1 MCEGVIV
8 GLKVQRRPSVSS
20 ELEEMPRIWN
30 ICQGKPQI
38 ANRGS
43 RASLTESQ
51 KATGVRCPSPLA
63 FTPCHHLPQVLD
75 MELMNLMFTLL
86 GFWDCFSPSFSSC
99 VPIPAFWNEN
109 IYMCLSILP
118 LCGGSI

>member
-86 GFWDCFSPSFSSC
+86 GFGIVSVLVFLPVSPFLPFGMRIFTC
-99 VPIPAFWNEN
+99 VYPTIVWWE
-109 IYMCLSILP
+109 YLT
-118 LCGGSI
+118 